1 VKELAER
8 IQKQVELDDQRR
20 RERERAGIDKFDE
33 ETPVPGTKSSKMGKK
48 EPVRA
53 EMILKVKNDFLTNEK
68 LCTHFCKTILG
79 QNLGIV
85 LVSLI
90 FKLVE
95 SIGATLRSMSQ
106 PALPSRVYQ

>member
-1 VKELAER
+1 MKELAER

-33 ETPVPGTKSSKMGKK
+33 ETPVPGTKSSKTAKK

-53 EMILKVKNDFLTNEK
+53 EMILEVKTDFNK
-68 LCTHFCKTILG
+68 WKTLHTVLFNYFG
-79 QNLGIV
+79 GNLGNV
-85 LVSLI
+85 QVSQI
-90 FKLVE
+90 FKFVE